1 MHNTYSVHDYGGILE
16 MNQYTDLEIEL
27 CRKLVSIKPD
37 KDFVKGV
44 MCYLETDEER
54 QFVIDY
60 IDKGEDVSTTQIN
73 LLSLDI
79 ELERRK
85 KNIEKVL

>member
-1 MHNTYSVHDYGGILE
+1 MVQHNDA
-16 MNQYTDLEIEL
+16 EIEL
-27 CRKLVSIKPD
+27 CRKLVSIKAD

-54 QFVIDY
+54 QIVIDY
-60 IDKGEDVSTTQIN
+60 IEKGEDVNTTQIN

-79 ELERRK
+79 ELERTKR
-85 KNIEKVL
+85 N